1 MVQFRKNKR
10 FMGIHKVILSMIVAA
25 LMIEQLAA
33 GTIVDLDVRRLST
46 NEPRKSSLPNQGI
59 PSWLGPE
66 LLTPFS
72 FWHIIFFWHKTY
84 SRSKP

>member
-46 NEPRKSSLPNQGI
+46 NEPRKSSLPNQGD
-59 PSWLGPE
+59 SKRSGAGPAVVDDNKGV
-66 LLTPFS
+66 TPKNL
-72 FWHIIFFWHKTY
+72 ILN
-84 SRSKP
+84 